1 MAKFIVKRFLYALL
15 LLLVASVLIFYGLRV
30 APGDVTGSIVSVT
43 GTEVLVNDIKE
54 RLGLNEPLATQ
65 YFIFL
70 KNVVTGHPGSSLV
83 NGARITD
90 VIKDAGVK
98 TLKLGFAALLIVYLL
113 AIPLGLLAA
122 WGRNRPF
129 DQGARLIAVLGMG
142 IPNFFLAVLLIQL
155 FAVNLGRRWSSRWS
169 RWRSTCA

>member
-1 MAKFIVKRFLYALL
+1 MAKFILSRFLYALL
-15 LLLVASVLIFYGLRV
+15 LLLIASVLIFYGLRV

-90 VIKDAGVK
+90 VIKDAGRQD
-98 TLKLGFAALLIVYLL
+98 A
-113 AIPLGLLAA
+113 
-122 WGRNRPF
+122 
-129 DQGARLIAVLGMG
+129 
-142 IPNFFLAVLLIQL
+142 
-155 FAVNLGRRWSSRWS
+155 
-169 RWRSTCA
+169 